1 MKHSDEGVNFAV
13 QKGLEASRSDVRFF
27 KHNDMKDLERL
38 LEAQRSKELKVVR
51 LFFGILT
58 VESTFE
64 CLFRILKTGK
74 MSGNF

>member
-51 LFFGILT
+51 LFFGIQFNHLLN
-58 VESTFE
+58 VLSES
-64 CLFRILKTGK
+64 
-74 MSGNF
+74 